1 VIIATVRVHFK
12 PAEDMAGPA
21 EERLAEVPPGTLLS
35 DAAQAAGVD
44 VQMPCGGQGR
54 CGRCAVIV
62 KEGAV
67 RRRSTQ
73 QLAPDDV
80 AAGYALA
87 CQTTVEDEDV
97 VVVVPPQ
104 ERIERRLKS
113 GKRAAKVELPFP
125 YESSDQ
131 PLRKVV
137 VTLDPP
143 SLEDQTDDWSRLK
156 RGLSRRYNIDEVE
169 ANLPVLRKLG
179 GALRDGDWT
188 VTVVLETDAHDRPD
202 GPPHVIDVLP
212 GEKLESLW
220 AAAIDI
226 GTTSNVVWLVDLLSG
241 EVMAQA
247 IDYNGQIARGEDVIS
262 RIIYASKGDG
272 LQDLQQLV
280 LETLNRLLHQVAD
293 ERSISVD
300 EIYKVVVAGNSTM
313 IHLFAGIPPE
323 SIRLMP
329 FVTAIN
335 QLPTFPARE
344 IGLAVN
350 PEATVDCLPG
360 VASYVG
366 ADITAGVVSSE
377 MCEETDTLT
386 LFVDIGTNGEIVLGD
401 CTWLITCACSA
412 GPAFEGAGVVHGM
425 RATAGAIE
433 EIWIN
438 GENYEPGYRVIGDE
452 KPRGICGSGLI
463 SLMAEMFVTGVIDKS
478 GNVDVTLPT
487 ERTREGEHGPEYVV
501 AWAEE
506 TAIGQDIA
514 ITGVDI
520 DNLMRAKAAIYAGF
534 SILARSVGLSLDV
547 VGRVLIG
554 GAFGKYINV
563 EKAIQIGML
572 PDKPFE
578 RFSFLGNTSVRGAY
592 MALLSRS
599 MRDRVAEV
607 GGMMTYLELSA
618 DNTFFDEFNAA
629 MFLPHTDESQF
640 PSVNVD

>member
-1 VIIATVRVHFK
+1 
-12 PAEDMAGPA
+12 MAGPTD
-21 EERLAEVPPGTLLS
+21 ERQAEVPSGTLLS

-44 VQMPCGGQGR
+44 VLMPCGGQGR

-73 QLAPDDV
+73 RLSPDDV
-80 AAGYALA
+80 AAGFALA
-87 CQTTVEDEDV
+87 CQTTVESEDV

-125 YESSDQ
+125 YEPSDQ
-131 PLRKVV
+131 PLRKVI
-137 VTLDPP
+137 VTLEPP
-143 SLEDQTDDWSRLK
+143 TLEDQTDDWSRLK
-156 RGLSRRYNIDEVE
+156 RGLSRRYGIEE
-169 ANLPVLRKLG
+169 LEIGLPVLRKLG
-179 GALRDGDWT
+179 GALREGEWT
-188 VTVVLETDAHDRPD
+188 VTVVLENDAHDRPE
-202 GPPHVIDVLP
+202 GPPRVIDVLP
-212 GEKLESLW
+212 GERLESLW

-293 ERSISVD
+293 ERSISAD

-313 IHLFAGIPPE
+313 MHLFAAIPPE

-329 FVTAIN
+329 FVTAVN
-335 QLPTFPARE
+335 QLPTFAARE

-350 PEATVDCLPG
+350 PQATVDCLPG

-377 MCEETDTLT
+377 MCRETDTLT

-401 CTWLITCACSA
+401 CSWLITCACSA

-438 GENYEPGYRVIGDE
+438 GEDYEPGYRVIGDE

-501 AWAEE
+501 AWADEA
-506 TAIGQDIA
+506 AIDEDIV
-514 ITGVDI
+514 ITDVDI
-520 DNLMRAKAAIYAGF
+520 NNLMRAKAAIYAGF
-534 SILARSVGLSLDV
+534 SILARSVGLSLEAVD
-547 VGRVLIG
+547 RVLIG
-554 GAFGKYINV
+554 GAFGQYINV

-572 PDKPFE
+572 PDKAFD
-578 RFSFLGNTSVRGAY
+578 RFRFLGNTSVRGAY

-599 MRDRVAEV
+599 MRMQVAEV
-607 GGMMTYLELSA
+607 GNMMTYLELSA

-640 PSVNVD
+640 PSVQVD

>member
-1 VIIATVRVHFK
+1 MIIATVRVHFK
-12 PAEDMAGPA
+12 PAEDMAGPV
-21 EERLAEVPPGTLLS
+21 EERLAEVPSGTLLS

-169 ANLPVLRKLG
+169 ADLPVLRKLG

-202 GPPHVIDVLP
+202 GPPRVIDVLP
-212 GEKLESLW
+212 GDRLESLW

-226 GTTSNVVWLVDLLSG
+226 GTTSNVVWLVDLVSG

-293 ERSISVD
+293 ERSINVD

-329 FVTAIN
+329 FVTAVN

-377 MCEETDTLT
+377 MCEETETLT

-425 RATAGAIE
+425 RATAGAVE

-438 GENYEPGYRVIGDE
+438 GEDYEPGYRVIGDE

-501 AWAEE
+501 AWADE

-607 GGMMTYLELSA
+607 GSMMTYLELSA